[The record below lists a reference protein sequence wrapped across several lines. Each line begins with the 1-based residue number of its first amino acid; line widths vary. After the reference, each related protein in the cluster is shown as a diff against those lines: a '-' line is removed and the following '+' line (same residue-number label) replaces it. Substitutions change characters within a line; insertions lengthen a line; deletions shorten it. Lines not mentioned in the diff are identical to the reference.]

1 MTDIPNRVY
10 LAGPMSG
17 IAAYNFPLFFEITKL
32 LRDQGYD
39 VFNPAEN
46 DDGGEIQSRAY
57 YMRIDIPALM
67 ATEAVVVLPGWQE
80 SRGASLEVWLALDL
94 DMPVYRYEIT
104 DGGIKLHRMSDFEH
118 FRLPWRDCEKLR

>member
-1 MTDIPNRVY
+1 MTDIPNRIY

-17 IAAYNFPLFFEITKL
+17 IAAYNFPQFFEITKL
-32 LRDQGYD
+32 LRDLGYD

-46 DDGGEIQSRAY
+46 DDGGEIQSRAF

-67 ATEAVVVLPGWQE
+67 ASEAVVVLPGWQE
-80 SRGASLEVWLALDL
+80 SRGASLEVWLAIDL

-104 DGGIKLHRMSDFEH
+104 ECGIKLHRMSDFEH
-118 FRLPWRDCEKLR
+118 FRLPFCG